1 MRLADKYIAIYLVNY
16 LVLFE
21 TFYILKYNIEIPNYK
36 KYSKQWTQFLQHTI
50 KNMAYSRPTCL
61 GTCFNAR
68 VIVRL
73 LWPIFPAVKLP
84 FFTFASRSW

>member
-1 MRLADKYIAIYLVNY
+1 MRLADEYIAIYLVNY
-16 LVLFE
+16 FSYSGIS
-21 TFYILKYNIEIPNYK
+21 YIEIEYIEIPNYK